1 MMRRSGSDLERTEDA
16 RIRIPQVNM
25 SFFSYLY
32 RNGLWIS
39 VPLFFIAAALLVY
52 FILSVIRVVGQAHLF
67 SVPVIEQQEIE
78 FTNAGRVILC
88 TQGPL
93 ISFRF
98 AKLDYELTGDGIPV
112 EGRTT
117 WFHSRTSGFS
127 WRRMEIKSYRI
138 PRPGR
143 YILRIKGLDPG
154 VKPDS
159 EHQIV
164 FMRPH
169 LGRSIGCV
177 IGIVLG
183 GVLFIGSI
191 VLFFLRLS
199 KGVASG

>member
-1 MMRRSGSDLERTEDA
+1 
-16 RIRIPQVNM
+16 M

-32 RNGLWIS
+32 RNGIWIS
-39 VPLFFIAAALLVY
+39 VPLFFIAVALLVY
-52 FILSVIRVVGQAHLF
+52 FILSVIRVVRQAYLF

-78 FTNAGRVILC
+78 FHEEGRVVLC

-93 ISFRF
+93 LSFRF
-98 AKLDYELTGDGIPV
+98 AKLDYELIGKNGMPV

-117 WFHSRTSGFS
+117 WFHSRTSGLS
-127 WRRMEIKSYRI
+127 WVRMEVKSYRI
-138 PRPGR
+138 PMPGW
-143 YILRIKGLDPG
+143 YTLRIKGLEPGSTADP
-154 VKPDS
+154 

-169 LGRSIGCV
+169 LGRSIGYV

-199 KGVASG
+199 KGVAFG